1 MRHIAIIGAGEIG
14 QAIKQLFGK
23 QPMIFWDNDP
33 KKIKHKKSL
42 ETVLTDAR
50 MVFLCMPTRGLPSV
64 LPTTAATVSTAAPI
78 ISVSKGI
85 ELKSRLFVDELLA
98 VSLPKH
104 STALLYGPML
114 AEEIMAN
121 RGAVGV
127 LAAKN
132 KKIYQLLHTMI
143 TVSTFRLE
151 YSTDVHGVAVVG
163 VLKNIY
169 SFALGIADGLR
180 WGHNMRG
187 WLIQASLR
195 EMEQLV
201 KIFNGRRDTVYT
213 AAGLGDLIATGMSDQ
228 SHNFTVGQQLARG
241 GTCAFS
247 NEGCVA
253 LPIIVKQLG
262 TQIKKF
268 PLLHTL
274 YKITVSDNAP
284 SIFQQLLKKV

>member
-1 MRHIAIIGAGEIG
+1 MKHIAIIGAGEIG
-14 QAIKQLFGK
+14 QAIKHLLGK
-23 QPMIFWDNDP
+23 QLIIFWDSDP

-42 ETVLTDAR
+42 AAVLTDAQ
-50 MVFLCMPTRGLPSV
+50 MVFLCIPTRGLPSV
-64 LPTTAATVSTAAPI
+64 LPTIATTVATSAPV

-85 ELKSRLFVDELLA
+85 ELKSQLFVDELLA
-98 VSLPKH
+98 QSLPKH
-104 STALLYGPML
+104 SAALLYGPML

-132 KKIYQLLHTMI
+132 KKIYQQLKVMI
-143 TVSTFRLE
+143 TTPTFRLE
-151 YSTDVHGVAVVG
+151 YSTDIHGVAVAG

-169 SFALGIADGLR
+169 SFALGIADGLH

-195 EMEQLV
+195 EMEQLL
-201 KIFNGRRDTVYT
+201 KIFKGQRDTLYA

-228 SHNFTVGQQLARG
+228 SHNFMVGQQLARG
-241 GTCAFS
+241 GKCALS

-253 LPIIVKQLG
+253 LPIIAKQLG
-262 TQIKKF
+262 PRIKKF

-274 YKITVSDNAP
+274 YKITASDDTP
-284 SIFQQLLKKV
+284 RVFQQLLKKA